1 MTAIRRAI
9 VWLCTAQIFLAGV
22 AMVLMMVHICADAA
36 LRTLFNTSFP
46 GTLEI
51 VSFYYMVSVV
61 FLPLAYIQL
70 QRGHVIIEL
79 FTNGLS
85 YRTNAVIDGI
95 VYTLA
100 TIAMAYFTMA
110 AFEKAVKMTELGE
123 FVLGVILVYTWPAR
137 WLVVAGT
144 GVMSIVYALSAIEE
158 FATAFGKNARDPD
171 TPDHGTAH

>member
-9 VWLCTAQIFLAGV
+9 VFLCKAQICLAGI
-22 AMVLMMVHICADAA
+22 AMVLMMVQICADAA
-36 LRTLFNTSFP
+36 LRTMFNSSAP

-79 FTNGLS
+79 FTSGLS
-85 YRTNAVIDGI
+85 DRTNAAIDGI
-95 VYTLA
+95 VYVLA
-100 TIAMAYFTMA
+100 TAAMGYFTYA
-110 AFEKAVKMTELGE
+110 AFEKALKMTELGE

-137 WLVVAGT
+137 WFVVAGT
-144 GVMSIVYALSAIEE
+144 GLMSVVYALSAVEE
-158 FATAFGKNARDPD
+158 FATAFGKNKSGSD
-171 TPDHGTAH
+171 TPNHGTAH

>member
-1 MTAIRRAI
+1 MTAIRRVI
-9 VWLCTAQIFLAGV
+9 VLLCRLQICLGGI
-22 AMVLMMVHICADAA
+22 AMIMMMVQICADAA
-36 LRTLFNTSFP
+36 LRTLFNSSVP

-70 QRGHVIIEL
+70 HRGHVIIEL
-79 FTNGLS
+79 FTSSLS
-85 YRTNAVIDGI
+85 DRTNALIDAI

-100 TIAMAYFTMA
+100 AVAMGYFTMA
-110 AFEKAVKMTELGE
+110 AVEKAMKMTTLGE

-144 GVMSIVYALSAIEE
+144 GLMSLVYAFTAIEE
-158 FATAFGKNARDPD
+158 FARAFGRGDPD
-171 TPDHGTAH
+171 SDAPEHGTAH